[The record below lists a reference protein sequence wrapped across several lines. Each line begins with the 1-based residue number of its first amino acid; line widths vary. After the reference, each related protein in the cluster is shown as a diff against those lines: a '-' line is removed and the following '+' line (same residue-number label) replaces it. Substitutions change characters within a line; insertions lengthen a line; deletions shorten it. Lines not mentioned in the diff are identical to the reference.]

1 MKQNQGNCGNRR
13 SHKSCGGHG
22 IHGSRE
28 SHEVIAVGRGRC
40 KKNNPEI
47 HNEKVKKIYNFYLTD
62 WLMNNHPMID
72 MVTNYPASLSDNSF
86 RTLFDDVWLSFS
98 LHNN

>member
-40 KKNNPEI
+40 KTG
-47 HNEKVKKIYNFYLTD
+47 L
-62 WLMNNHPMID
+62 
-72 MVTNYPASLSDNSF
+72 SLSNFSTQFFDKADFFAFLMRSNAHLPTFFGNRDTISF
-86 RTLFDDVWLSFS
+86 ANILI
-98 LHNN
+98 HQI